1 MFSNNKAILL
11 IGETGIG
18 KSSLGN
24 MILGKEEFL
33 VSDENSSCTTESNI
47 KESYLYPSIEV
58 IDTPGLLDS
67 EGRDQ
72 SNSEE
77 MIRYTKNLVENKK
90 KSLNLI
96 LLFFNFTNP
105 RINEE
110 IKKMIRFI
118 CNAFPI
124 NLSHHLGIVFTRYV
138 HEYQMKKNKGNS
150 REKVRTN
157 FVPKIMEIISS
168 NTKEKLYLDVPLFFL
183 DCSEGDKNSIEE
195 VERLIN
201 FTKSLPSI
209 KLIRNCNSKYKE
221 IKDIFDTERSEE
233 QDGDK
238 IIIIEKTYK
247 TEQYTDYNGKV
258 SYGKREKYSEIRN
271 MKDKELQ
278 KVEKNG
284 IANSIKSVI
293 NKGQELYEGAKAAN
307 EILDQF
313 ESQGKSL
320 SFWEKLGF
328 TALAFMTKS
337 NK

>member
-33 VSDENSSCTTESNI
+33 VSDENTSCTTEWNI

-118 CNAFPI
+118 C
-124 NLSHHLGIVFTRYV
+124 
-138 HEYQMKKNKGNS
+138 M
-150 REKVRTN
+150 
-157 FVPKIMEIISS
+157 
-168 NTKEKLYLDVPLFFL
+168 LF
-183 DCSEGDKNSIEE
+183 
-195 VERLIN
+195 
-201 FTKSLPSI
+201 
-209 KLIRNCNSKYKE
+209 
-221 IKDIFDTERSEE
+221 
-233 QDGDK
+233 Q
-238 IIIIEKTYK
+238 
-247 TEQYTDYNGKV
+247 
-258 SYGKREKYSEIRN
+258 
-271 MKDKELQ
+271 
-278 KVEKNG
+278 
-284 IANSIKSVI
+284 
-293 NKGQELYEGAKAAN
+293 
-307 EILDQF
+307 
-313 ESQGKSL
+313 
-320 SFWEKLGF
+320 
-328 TALAFMTKS
+328 
-337 NK
+337 